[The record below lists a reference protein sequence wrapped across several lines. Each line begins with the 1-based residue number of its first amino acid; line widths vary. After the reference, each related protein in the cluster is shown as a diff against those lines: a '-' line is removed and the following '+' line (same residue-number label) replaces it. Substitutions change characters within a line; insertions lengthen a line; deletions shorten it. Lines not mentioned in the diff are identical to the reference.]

1 MHIIYLKSVK
11 SMCGLDLKRSQLYV
25 AVEDGN
31 QRLQKAKI
39 SRKWQRKFH
48 DEIEE

>member
-1 MHIIYLKSVK
+1 MH
-11 SMCGLDLKRSQLYV
+11 GLDLQRSQLYV
-25 AVEDGN
+25 EVKDIN
-31 QRLQKAKI
+31 QTLQKAKI

>member
-1 MHIIYLKSVK
+1 MRR
-11 SMCGLDLKRSQLYV
+11 LDLKRSQLYV
-25 AVEDGN
+25 AVKDIN